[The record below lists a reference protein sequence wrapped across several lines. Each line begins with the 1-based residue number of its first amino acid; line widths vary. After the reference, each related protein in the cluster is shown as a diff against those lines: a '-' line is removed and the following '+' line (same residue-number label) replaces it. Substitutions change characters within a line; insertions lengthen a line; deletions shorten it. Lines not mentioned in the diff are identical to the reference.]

1 MPSLK
6 ILHSLLISFFFAR
19 TNNISIKNSERNLKD
34 RSAYVEEQLEESQ
47 NTICRLKAQLE
58 ESEWKVCERNGELA
72 LLKTQLKE
80 ANVSR
85 RDTVTQEITWLLLI
99 FFLLTERID
108 S

>member
-1 MPSLK
+1 MPSFK
-6 ILHSLLISFFFAR
+6 TSFFIEFFFR

-47 NTICRLKAQLE
+47 NTISRLKAQLE

-85 RDTVTQEITWLLLI
+85 DMAITIKYLLLLI
-99 FFLLTERID
+99 FFF
-108 S
+108 